1 MMGEYIVEIESD
13 NTGYTELNY
22 ATIANPYLTVIKIS
36 HCYLSQNYEEQLYSR
51 GIKEE
56 TYWCNPKIEATEA
69 TDTIFSNLTG
79 GPNSPSGVELYT
91 ELNRCIFSCCKIS
104 SYQSASFNNCV
115 FQGGNDSEWSYKGSL
130 IFNQQYRMDYES
142 NDYLYKSQDGSIYF
156 GITAHGT
163 SGEMKVARAIANA
176 LGGDIACI
184 ETKEELSFLQSSVKT
199 NAYKVGLRFADDYWV
214 NGTLV
219 EQSIRDV
226 IESYTT
232 DYPSEKNSYL
242 VLNAGGRLSWGW
254 GASWLIEIPS
264 ENVTAQTKEEL
275 QEMINDIYNGNGS

>member
-1 MMGEYIVEIESD
+1 M
-13 NTGYTELNY
+13 
-22 ATIANPYLTVIKIS
+22 
-36 HCYLSQNYEEQLYSR
+36 
-51 GIKEE
+51 
-56 TYWCNPKIEATEA
+56 
-69 TDTIFSNLTG
+69 
-79 GPNSPSGVELYT
+79 
-91 ELNRCIFSCCKIS
+91 
-104 SYQSASFNNCV
+104 
-115 FQGGNDSEWSYKGSL
+115 
-130 IFNQQYRMDYES
+130 
-142 NDYLYKSQDGSIYF
+142 
-156 GITAHGT
+156 GT

-242 VLNAGGRLSWGW
+242 F
-254 GASWLIEIPS
+254 
-264 ENVTAQTKEEL
+264 
-275 QEMINDIYNGNGS
+275 